1 MTPWSDLIHRLKD
14 FHKLSYSLRNL
25 VVKWV
30 IMYLI
35 IIMDAMK
42 FHIFATAQLSTV
54 QPHQNIFKVRLP
66 VKMAS
71 KSREIQ
77 TDFWKTH
84 PYLLFAGYYT
94 KTSVS
99 NEIPMEEFSK
109 NRFSSW
115 PEKSKFWKKMEEF
128 SKKINYLRKL
138 VLKSLS

>member
-1 MTPWSDLIHRLKD
+1 
-14 FHKLSYSLRNL
+14 
-25 VVKWV
+25 
-30 IMYLI
+30 
-35 IIMDAMK
+35 MK

-99 NEIPMEEFSK
+99 NEIPMEEGGVFQGGVFQENK
-109 NRFSSW
+109 L
-115 PEKSKFWKKMEEF
+115 PP
-128 SKKINYLRKL
+128 KIGVEISFVK
-138 VLKSLS
+138 